1 MPRAAIALGSNLP
14 SVFGRPDETLH
25 QATLAI
31 QRLPSTRVVA
41 RSAFHSTE
49 PVGLLDQPRFLNA
62 AVIVETGLS
71 PHELLGTL
79 LGIEAAFGRDR
90 ERTIRNGPRPLDLD
104 LLVYDDLILTEPSLT
119 LPHPRL
125 HERAFVLVPLAEIA
139 PELRIP
145 GRNAS
150 VRECLAALH
159 T

>member
-14 SVFGRPDETLH
+14 SVFGSKDETLH
-25 QATLAI
+25 EATLAI
-31 QRLPSTRVVA
+31 HRLPSTRVVA
-41 RSAFHSTE
+41 RSAFHSTD
-49 PVGLLDQPRFLNA
+49 PVGFLDQPQFLNA
-62 AVIVETGLS
+62 AVIVETSLT

-90 ERTIRNGPRPLDLD
+90 EHTLRDGPRTLDLD
-104 LLVYDDLILTEPSLT
+104 LLTYDDLILSEPSLT

-139 PELRIP
+139 PDLRIP